1 MLRYQS
7 YPRQQELKQRIWDF
21 AKRTAEWDRREQE
34 NKAGNRE
41 RNHVT
46 A

>member
-1 MLRYQS
+1 MLRYQN

-21 AKRTAEWDRREQE
+21 AQRTAEWDQRQTAARE
-34 NKAGNRE
+34 K
-41 RNHVT
+41 NHVT